1 MNMKK
6 FICLLAI
13 PFFISFLSDCT
24 GSSRKPRRNIK
35 AAELISRQ
43 QPLEGKF
50 MTVDLHIYVF
60 RIQTKKLPQIQ
71 NQIGQTNALPVKYD
85 DPDAF
90 LANGLICC
98 QGDRASWQKIAQL
111 LALSQSKTIKQINIL
126 MTENTA
132 EDIVI
137 AEAVKSVSAIYYSN
151 NATAGINF
159 DAGQMVLRLKVSPLI
174 GLRQACRL
182 DVTPVYKIISR
193 ESKKLKSSEKNRE
206 FIFDSAALSVRWQPD
221 RYVLIAPANAKEEQ
235 NEAQTIGNIISYRQ
249 TPEDTADLC
258 LIACDSINS
267 PL

>member
-6 FICLLAI
+6 FICLPAVLLFI
-13 PFFISFLSDCT
+13 PFLSGCT
-24 GSSRKPRRNIK
+24 GFSQKPWRNTNT
-35 AAELISRQ
+35 AELINRQ
-43 QPLEGKF
+43 QPLEDKS
-50 MTVDLHIYVF
+50 MTVGLHIYLF
-60 RIQTKKLPQIQ
+60 RIQTNKLPQIQ
-71 NQIGQTNALPVKYD
+71 NQISQTDTLPVKYN

-90 LANGLICC
+90 LANGLIGC

-111 LALSQSKTIKQINIL
+111 LALSQSKTIKHINIQ
-126 MTENTA
+126 MTENMA

-137 AEAVKSVSAIYYSN
+137 AEAVKPVSVIYYSN
-151 NATAGINF
+151 NAAAGINF

-182 DVTPVYKIISR
+182 DVTPVYKIIGR
-193 ESKKLKSSEKNRE
+193 ESKKLQSSEKNRE

-258 LIACDSINS
+258 LIACDSIDS
-267 PL
+267 SL